1 MSPHPLS
8 RIVSRFKREPSRT
21 GSLIITFYGDAILPR
36 GGSVWLGTLLQFL
49 DMLGTDGGVVR
60 TAVSRLAAD
69 GWLDRDKAGRKSF
82 YKLARQGREQFEA
95 AVEHV
100 YNPHPSNWAG
110 RFELL
115 LIGNGADRDASR
127 AALTE
132 AGFGSPMPGVWVAPS
147 SVPTPSV
154 AKGAIRL
161 EVSADDATGRRL
173 VEASWSLERT
183 AESYREFMKIFAP
196 LEDWVQAANDI
207 TPADAILARVLL
219 IHHYRRVI
227 LRDPLLPAA
236 LLPPEWPAL
245 EARQFCA
252 NLYQA
257 LLPASESWLDAH
269 GESATGSLPAPGPEL
284 GRRFSDVRRNMLQK

>member
-1 MSPHPLS
+1 
-8 RIVSRFKREPSRT
+8 
-21 GSLIITFYGDAILPR
+21 
-36 GGSVWLGTLLQFL
+36 
-49 DMLGTDGGVVR
+49 MLGTDGGVVR

-82 YKLARQGREQFEA
+82 YKLAKRGRERFEA

-100 YNPHPSNWAG
+100 YNPHPSDWAG

-132 AGFGSPMPGVWVAPS
+132 AGFGSPVPGVWVAPS
-147 SVPTPSV
+147 NVPTPSI

-161 EVSADDATGRRL
+161 EVSADDAEGRRL

-183 AESYREFMKIFAP
+183 AESYREFMKTFAP
-196 LEDWVQAANDI
+196 LEDWVRAANDI
-207 TPADAILARVLL
+207 APADAILARVLL

-227 LRDPLLPAA
+227 LRDPCFPHRFCRRM
-236 LLPPEWPAL
+236 
-245 EARQFCA
+245 ARPGGAEILRQS
-252 NLYQA
+252 LSG
-257 LLPASESWLDAH
+257 ASAGLRSWLDTH
-269 GESATGSLPAPGPEL
+269 GRAPPAACSRRGRNSRGGSRTCSAICYKITCLEIFLLYIRCRLPG
-284 GRRFSDVRRNMLQK
+284 GNGDVHPSPQYI